1 MQLTIVTGLS
11 GAGKSQ
17 ALRFFEDIGCFCIDN
32 LPPVLLPKLMEMY
45 MSIGDGNSRL
55 VLVIDARV
63 GEMIAQ
69 VLEQVRLIKKQG
81 HECNILFLEADDET
95 LVGRYKETR
104 RSHPLEAGGGLL
116 ESIKAEREMLRD
128 LYTSSD
134 VVVDTSGMKMRDLYN
149 KLRDIYVDGTKIS
162 SIRINVM
169 AFGFKYGAPSDAD
182 LVFDVRCL
190 PNPFYVEE
198 LKHKT
203 GNDKEVQ
210 DYVMQYPESVEYLK
224 KLEDMLEFLVPL
236 NIKEGKLTLTVAVGC
251 TGGKHRSV
259 TFANRVMAY
268 LEGLGYNARCVYRDI
283 DKE

>member
-1 MQLTIVTGLS
+1 MELTIVTGLS
-11 GAGKSQ
+11 GAGKTQ

-45 MSIGDGNSRL
+45 MSIGDGNSRV

-63 GEMIAQ
+63 GTMIAQ
-69 VLEQVRLIKKQG
+69 VLEQVRMIKQQG

-104 RSHPLEAGGGLL
+104 RSHPLETNGGLL
-116 ESIKAEREMLRD
+116 DSIKAEREMLRD
-128 LYTSSD
+128 LYNSSD
-134 VVVDTSGMKMRDLYN
+134 IVVDTSGMKMRDLYE
-149 KLRDIYVDGTKIS
+149 KLRAIYVDGSKIS
-162 SIRINVM
+162 TIRINVM

-182 LVFDVRCL
+182 LIFDVRCL

-210 DYVMQYPESVEYLK
+210 DYVMQHPESVEYLQ
-224 KLEDMLEFLVPL
+224 KLEDMMEFLVPL
-236 NIKEGKLTLTVAVGC
+236 NIKEGKLTLTVAIGC

-259 TFANRVMAY
+259 TFANRIMAY

-283 DKE
+283 EKE